1 MAMVRINMAEGYNS
15 KYGNIYSHLNQDG
28 ENKSSHPSCCY
39 RSPKHKVNEDADIK
53 CQVWLWRYS
62 IKFIVIRN
70 KLTWPKC
77 ILQEVFLPVKQTCEK
92 SSSLAGIYHYQQLFK
107 SMFLLHLLQCI
118 CYVMAL

>member
-1 MAMVRINMAEGYNS
+1 MAMVRINMAEGYIS

-62 IKFIVIRN
+62 IKFIVMRN
-70 KLTWPKC
+70 KLPWPKC

-92 SSSLAGIYHYQQLFK
+92 RVAAWQASTIISNSLNLK
-107 SMFLLHLLQCI
+107 DR
-118 CYVMAL
+118 